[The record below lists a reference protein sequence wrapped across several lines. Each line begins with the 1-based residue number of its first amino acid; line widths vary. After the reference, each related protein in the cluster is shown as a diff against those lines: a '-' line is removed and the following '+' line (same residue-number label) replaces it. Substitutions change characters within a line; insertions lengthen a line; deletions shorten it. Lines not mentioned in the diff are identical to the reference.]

1 MKHKLARY
9 LPNLSSKDASP
20 DQQALSRFV
29 IDRLTDCA
37 VLVLSPN
44 RAIVKRDGRACSAV
58 FAPATIARIRSKD
71 DLASDLLHAPQ
82 RRELRAVY
90 QPILRLRDLT
100 VVGFEALVRWQHS
113 SRGLLAPVDFIP
125 LAEQSDLVIAIDRWM
140 LIEACRQLVVWQ
152 SLGAWG
158 SDLQMSVNVSS
169 RQFSRTDFL
178 DELRCILDQSGLAGP
193 RLRLEITESAAL
205 ARSSG
210 TQGLIAAI
218 RALGVKVDLDDF
230 GTGYSCLA
238 LLQHVSVDA
247 LKIESSFVRNL
258 GARHGSRLV
267 ANVIAL
273 AHDLDMVAVAE
284 GVETAEQLDAL
295 VTLGCDLGQGDLFAP
310 PRDPDTAMFL
320 FAPPRD
326 PDTAMVL
333 F

>member
-1 MKHKLARY
+1 MKHKLARH
-9 LPNLSSKDASP
+9 LPTLSSKDAIP
-20 DQQALSRFV
+20 DQRALSRFV
-29 IDRLTDCA
+29 IDRLTDCV
-37 VLVLSPN
+37 VLVPSPS

-58 FAPATIARIRSKD
+58 FAPATVARMRSKD
-71 DLASDLLHAPQ
+71 DLGADLLHAPE

-100 VVGFEALVRWQHS
+100 VVGFEALVRWQHP

-125 LAEQSDLVIAIDRWM
+125 LAEQSDLVVAIDRWM
-140 LIEACRQLVVWQ
+140 LIEACRQLVLWL
-152 SLGAWG
+152 SLGTWG
-158 SDLQMSVNVSS
+158 SEPQMSVNVSS
-169 RQFSRTDFL
+169 REFSRTDFL
-178 DELRCILDQSGLAGP
+178 DELRCILDQSGLAGT

-205 ARSSG
+205 ARSSR
-210 TQGLIAAI
+210 TQALIAAI

-247 LKIESSFVRNL
+247 LKIESSFVSNV
-258 GARHGSRLV
+258 GVRHGSRLV

-295 VTLGCDLGQGDLFAP
+295 ATLGCDLGQGDLFAP
-310 PRDPDTAMFL
+310 PL
-320 FAPPRD
+320 D

-333 F
+333 FAPPLDPDKAMVLF